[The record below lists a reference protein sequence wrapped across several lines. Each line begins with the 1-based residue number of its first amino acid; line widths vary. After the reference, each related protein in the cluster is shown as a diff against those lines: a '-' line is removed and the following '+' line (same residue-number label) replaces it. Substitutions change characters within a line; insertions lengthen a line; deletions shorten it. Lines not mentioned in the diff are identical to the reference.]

1 MTFLQ
6 YLYPLF
12 ILLFHPFS
20 HVLGGHWNFM
30 YTVKLYFAPYKKHL
44 IINEFSL
51 LPRTRGNNIK
61 ICAAFYGVFC
71 HKNTHSYHVSLY
83 VSICIHL
90 SISLHITAEWEMA
103 RVLNTRNSKWVM
115 YRLKF
120 KDTRV
125 NVTGNTRA
133 FTKP

>member
-1 MTFLQ
+1 MNFHF
-6 YLYPLF
+6 YPELAG
-12 ILLFHPFS
+12 IISKYVPR
-20 HVLGGHWNFM
+20 FM
-30 YTVKLYFAPYKKHL
+30 G
-44 IINEFSL
+44 S
-51 LPRTRGNNIK
+51 
-61 ICAAFYGVFC
+61 FC
-71 HKNTHSYHVSLY
+71 HKKTHTYHVSLY
-83 VSICIHL
+83 FSICIHL